1 MEIEDQEAPEV
12 KSVCRVCE
20 ACRVFQD
27 RKENGVGEVLEANK
41 D

>member
-1 MEIEDQEAPEV
+1 LEIEDQEAPEV
-12 KSVCRVCE
+12 EPVCR
-20 ACRVFQD
+20 ACKACLVFQD